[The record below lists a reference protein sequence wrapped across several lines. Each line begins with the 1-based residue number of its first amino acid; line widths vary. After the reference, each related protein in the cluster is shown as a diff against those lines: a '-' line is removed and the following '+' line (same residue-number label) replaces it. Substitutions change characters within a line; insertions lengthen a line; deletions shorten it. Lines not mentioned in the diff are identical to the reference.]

1 MAAGLS
7 VMGNNLVETLTGAVV
22 LAVAVVFL
30 LFAYEKAEV
39 AAVEGYAVTA
49 RFEKFDGVKPGT
61 DVTLGGIKIGSV
73 TGQHLDLQTYLAVVE
88 LSVRDEVKLPTNSS
102 IRITS
107 DGLLGGKY
115 LAVQPGGAD
124 EMLQPGGEIRYTQG
138 AVDLTELLGKAI
150 YSGSGN

>member
-1 MAAGLS
+1 
-7 VMGNNLVETLTGAVV
+7 MGNNLVETLTGAVV

-39 AAVEGYAVTA
+39 AAVDGYPVTA
-49 RFEKFDGVKPGT
+49 RFEKIDGVKPGT

-73 TGQHLDLQTYLAVVE
+73 TRQHLDLETYLAVVE
-88 LSVRDEVKLPTNSS
+88 LSVRDEVKLPTDSS

-150 YSGSGN
+150 YSGTGN